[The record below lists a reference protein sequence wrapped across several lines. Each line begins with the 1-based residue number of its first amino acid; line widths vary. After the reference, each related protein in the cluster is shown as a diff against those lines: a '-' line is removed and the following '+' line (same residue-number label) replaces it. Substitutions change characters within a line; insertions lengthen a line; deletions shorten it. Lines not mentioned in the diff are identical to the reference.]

1 MLENSFQSFLNR
13 AGAELHRAER
23 YRIFISITVI
33 DLAFVREMIGERG
46 MGQLVEAVGRMIR
59 QQVRA
64 CDCVSDLPEDCFG
77 LLFPETT
84 RQGAEVALKRITEM
98 VRDEVRRM
106 TGNAISQ
113 ILPKGLASYPDAAGA
128 ATVSQFVEDLQH
140 RSRN

>member
-1 MLENSFQSFLNR
+1 MESSFQSFLNR
-13 AGAELHRAER
+13 ADDELHRAER

-33 DLAFVREMIGERG
+33 DLGFVREMTGERG
-46 MGQLVEAVGRMIR
+46 MGQLREAVGRMIR

-64 CDCVSDLPEDCFG
+64 CDYVSDLPKDCFG

-106 TGNAISQ
+106 TGNTIGK
-113 ILPKGLASYPDAAGA
+113 ILPKGLASYPDTAGA
-128 ATVSQFVEDLQH
+128 ATVSQFMEDLR
-140 RSRN
+140 RSARN